1 MKNEQWQMKND
12 MSASPN
18 NENKSY
24 SNMAERH
31 HRRAVGSASVIT
43 GVRPAAARRR
53 GLPDEYQREVEE
65 RDYQARYE
73 RELQERRQQRAS
85 ERRDARRETRQ
96 REILSGRV
104 EKRPRSKPVS
114 DATRRWF
121 YLVLIALAALILLV
135 GSVMAYNRVTG
146 SQLFVLKEIEL
157 QGTKNVAAE
166 ELLRALERYKS
177 LSLWQLDLQA
187 IRATMEK
194 NPWVREAEVS
204 RVLPDS
210 LRVTIHEREPVA
222 PWHTPNDAVVW
233 VDREARRLGEL
244 DFNQMQNV
252 PPIIKGLEDGT
263 SEAAKA
269 ANQQRMQI
277 YERLLKELDQGG
289 TKLSEEIDE
298 VELKDV
304 QAVRLHLLK
313 RKVYVMVGGKDFR
326 TRLEIALKVLEAI
339 ERKDLSTLSF
349 YRIADAQRVS
359 ESRIAYLN
367 VIRPE
372 QVVVGLAE

>member
-1 MKNEQWQMKND
+1 

-18 NENKSY
+18 NENKRY

-31 HRRAVGSASVIT
+31 HRRNVGTASVIT
-43 GVRPAAARRR
+43 GVRSSSARRR
-53 GLPDEYQREVEE
+53 GLPDEFQREAEE

-73 RELQERRQQRAS
+73 RELQERRQQRAA
-85 ERRDARRETRQ
+85 ERRETRQ

-104 EKRPRSKPVS
+104 EKRPRPKPMS
-114 DATRRWF
+114 AATKRWF
-121 YLVLIALAALILLV
+121 YVVLIALAALILLV

-157 QGTKNVAAE
+157 QGTKRAASE
-166 ELLRALERYKS
+166 ELLRALEPYKAR
-177 LSLWQLDLQA
+177 SLWQLDLQA
-187 IRATMEK
+187 IRAVMEK

-244 DFNQMQNV
+244 DFNQMPKV
-252 PPIIKGLEDGT
+252 PPIIKGLEEGT
-263 SEAAKA
+263 DAAVQA
-269 ANQQRMQI
+269 ANQKRMQL
-277 YERLLKELDQGG
+277 YERLLNELDQGA

-313 RKVYVMVGGKDFR
+313 RKVHVMVGGTDFR
-326 TRLEIALKVLEAI
+326 ARLEIALKVLEAI

-349 YRIADAQRVS
+349 YRIADVQRVS
-359 ESRIAYLN
+359 ESRISYLN

-372 QVVVGLAE
+372 QVVVGLAQ